1 MAKNYEIRLS
11 GSGGQGL
18 ILAGIILA
26 KAAVHDKHRTTQTQ
40 SYGPESRGGYS
51 RADVII
57 SDTEIYFPEA
67 TSFDCLLALTQEA
80 CDKYLFDLKDK
91 GVLIVDTSFVKN
103 LSLVSEYTYE
113 VPFTD
118 LAQEKLGSPITTNII
133 SLSFLVR
140 ITGVVKEESLKKAI
154 EESVKPAFVSLN
166 LKAMQLGFDLA
177 SQHKK

>member
-80 CDKYLFDLKDK
+80 CDKYLFDLKEK

-140 ITGVVKEESLKKAI
+140 VTGVVKEESLKKAI

-166 LKAMQLGFDLA
+166 LKAMELGFELA
-177 SQHKK
+177 SQYKK

>member
-1 MAKNYEIRLS
+1 MANNYEIRLS

-26 KAAVHDKHRTTQTQ
+26 RAAVHDKRRTTQTQ

-57 SDTEIYFPEA
+57 SDSEIYFPEA
-67 TSFDCLLALTQEA
+67 TSFDCLLSLTQEA
-80 CDKYLFDLKDK
+80 CDKYIFDIKEQ
-91 GVLIVDTSFVKN
+91 GVLIVDTTFVKN
-103 LSLVSEYTYE
+103 LSLVSDNTYE

-118 LAQEKLGSPITTNII
+118 IAQEKLGSPITTNII
-133 SLSFLVR
+133 SLSFLVK
-140 ITGVVKEESLKKAI
+140 ITGVVKPESLKKAI

-166 LKAMQLGFDLA
+166 LKAMELGFELA
-177 SQHKK
+177 QQYKK

>member
-1 MAKNYEIRLS
+1 
-11 GSGGQGL
+11 
-18 ILAGIILA
+18 
-26 KAAVHDKHRTTQTQ
+26 
-40 SYGPESRGGYS
+40 
-51 RADVII
+51 
-57 SDTEIYFPEA
+57 

>member
-57 SDTEIYFPEA
+57 SDTEIFFPEA

-80 CDKYLFDLKDK
+80 CDKYIFDLKEQ
-91 GVLIVDTSFVKN
+91 GALIVDTSFVKN
-103 LSLVSEYTYE
+103 LSVVSEYTYE

-133 SLSFLVR
+133 SLAFLVR
-140 ITGVVKEESLKKAI
+140 ITKVVKEESLKKAI
-154 EESVKPAFVSLN
+154 EESVKPAFISLN
-166 LKAMQLGFDLA
+166 MKAMELGFELA
-177 SQHKK
+177 SQYKK